1 MENDILKDY
10 LNINKGKVIDM
21 EKLLFDQE
29 YAFDMA
35 LRASRKEGIEIGQAH
50 GIEIG
55 RTQGIEIGQAY
66 GIELATDMYL
76 TKLSAS
82 LMEQDPGLTEDE
94 ALLRART
101 MLGL

>member
-1 MENDILKDY
+1 
-10 LNINKGKVIDM
+10 M

-55 RTQGIEIGQAY
+55 RTQ
-66 GIELATDMYL
+66 ATDMYL

-82 LMEQDPGLTEDE
+82 LMEQEPGMSEDE
-94 ALLRART
+94 ALLRAST
-101 MLGL
+101 MLGI